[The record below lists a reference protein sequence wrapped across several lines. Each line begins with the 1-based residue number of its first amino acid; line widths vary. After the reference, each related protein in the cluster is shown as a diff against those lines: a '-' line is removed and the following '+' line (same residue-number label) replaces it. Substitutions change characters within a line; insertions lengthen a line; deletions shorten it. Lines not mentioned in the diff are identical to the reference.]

1 MLFLMLAVEEHMK
14 LSQLMNGLDI
24 INLTPDV
31 TGDVSALC
39 YAADKSQD
47 GSLFVAISGL
57 KHDGHDYIEDAV
69 KCGARYI
76 VYEKDV
82 HIPFGVKAFKVT
94 NSRRALGVLAK
105 NYFGNPSAKLCL
117 IGVTGTNG
125 KTTTTYLL
133 ESILTQAGCK
143 CGVLGTVNYRYN
155 HKTYPAPNTTPES
168 YEMQKILRAMADEGV
183 THVIAEISSH
193 AIDLRR
199 IDDCD
204 FDLGVF
210 TNLTREHLDY
220 HLTMENY
227 FQAKKRFFAEVLP
240 HSKKVYQQKM
250 IINGDDQWGRIILK
264 DIALPALTYGMEEN
278 DAVKTVSY
286 ELSLAGIKTKIDLA
300 GEAISIQT
308 MLVGKFNIY
317 NILAAAAAAKAL
329 QIPSA
334 IIKAGIENLPY
345 VPGRLQRIDSSS
357 GFTVLID
364 YAHKPDALKQVLQN
378 LSEFKKKRIITVFG
392 CGGNR
397 DAGKRPMMGET
408 ATFYSDLTIVTSDN
422 PRLEDPLAI
431 IAEIETGIN
440 HGTIKKIAPENL
452 QLNNDAHT
460 YTVISERRKAIEMAI
475 SAAEK
480 GDIVLI
486 AGKGHEDYQILG
498 TNKIPF
504 DDHVVVEQTLKLKE
518 SRKVN

>member
-1 MLFLMLAVEEHMK
+1 MK
-14 LSQLMNGLDI
+14 LIQLIKDLDI
-24 INLTPDV
+24 INISTDV
-31 TGDVSALC
+31 TGDVSTLC
-39 YAADKSQD
+39 YAADKCEE

-57 KHDGHDYIEDAV
+57 KHDGHDYIADAINR
-69 KCGARYI
+69 GARYI
-76 VYEKDV
+76 VYEKDIQ
-82 HIPFGVKAFKVT
+82 IPSEITAIKVT
-94 NSRRALGVLAK
+94 SSRRALGVLAK

-133 ESILTQAGCK
+133 ESILAQAGCK

-155 HKTYPAPNTTPES
+155 NKTYPAPNTTPES
-168 YEMQKILRAMADEGV
+168 YEMQKILRAMADDGI
-183 THVIAEISSH
+183 THVIAEVSSH
-193 AIDLRR
+193 AIDLKR

-204 FDLGVF
+204 FDLGIF
-210 TNLTREHLDY
+210 TNLSHEHLDY

-240 HSKKVYQQKM
+240 QSKKVHPQKM
-250 IINGDDQWGRIILK
+250 IINGDDEWGRIILK
-264 DIALPALTYGMEEN
+264 DVKLSALTYGMEKE
-278 DAVKTVSY
+278 DAVKAVSY
-286 ELSLAGIKTKIDLA
+286 ELSLAGIKADIDLA
-300 GEAISIQT
+300 GEIISIQT
-308 MLVGKFNIY
+308 PFVGKFNIY

-334 IIKAGIENLPY
+334 SIKTGIENISS
-345 VPGRLQRIDSSS
+345 VPGRLERINSSS

-378 LSEFKKKRIITVFG
+378 LAEFKKKRIITVFG

-397 DAGKRPMMGET
+397 DTGKRPLMGET
-408 ATFYSDLTIVTSDN
+408 ATFYSDLTIITSDN

-431 IAEIETGIN
+431 IAEIEEGIDRRK
-440 HGTIKKIAPENL
+440 IQKIASGNL
-452 QLNNDAHT
+452 KTKDDAHS
-460 YTVISERRKAIEMAI
+460 YKVIPERRRAIETAI
-475 SAAEK
+475 GAARR
-480 GDIVLI
+480 GDIILI

-504 DDHVVVEQTLKLKE
+504 DDRVVVEQILKLKE
-518 SRKVN
+518 SSRVN

>member
-1 MLFLMLAVEEHMK
+1 MK
-14 LSQLMNGLDI
+14 LSQLINGLDI
-24 INLTPDV
+24 ISLSADV
-31 TGDVSALC
+31 TGDVSTLC
-39 YAADKSQD
+39 YAADKCED
-47 GSLFVAISGL
+47 GSLFVAVSGL
-57 KHDGHDYIEDAV
+57 KHDGHDYIADAAN
-69 KCGARYI
+69 CGARYL
-76 VYEKDV
+76 VYEKDIQ
-82 HIPFGVKAFKVT
+82 IPFGVKAIKVM

-133 ESILTQAGCK
+133 ESILAQAGCK

-155 HKTYPAPNTTPES
+155 NKTYPAPNTTPES

-193 AIDLRR
+193 AIDLKR

-210 TNLTREHLDY
+210 TNLTHEHLDY
-220 HLTMENY
+220 HLTMEKY

-240 HSKKVYQQKM
+240 QSNKVGPKKM
-250 IINGDDQWGRIILK
+250 IINGDDEWGRIILK
-264 DIALPALTYGMEEN
+264 DITLPALTYGMKEN
-278 DAVKTVSY
+278 DAVKTVSH
-286 ELSLAGIKTKIDLA
+286 ELSLAGIKAKIDLA

-329 QIPSA
+329 QIPKAS
-334 IIKAGIENLPY
+334 IKAGIENLSY

-408 ATFYSDLTIVTSDN
+408 ATFYSDLTIITSDN

-431 IAEIETGIN
+431 IAEIETGID

-452 QLNNDAHT
+452 QLNDDAHT
-460 YTVISERRKAIEMAI
+460 YTVISERRKAIETAI
-475 SAAEK
+475 GAAGR